1 MQKVVYS
8 VSKVNRDEKLKGIGY
23 VSEGNLLIPA
33 ISKTGKPYIRVFEDI
48 TDKCRPSVNSS
59 GEYKGYIT
67 LAYQTDNNDYIE
79 IDYSV
84 WFKYVN

>member
-8 VSKVNRDEKLKGIGY
+8 ISKVNRNEKLKGIGY
-23 VSEGNLLIPA
+23 VSEGDLLIPA
-33 ISKTGKPYIRVFEDI
+33 VSKTGKPHIRVFEDV

-59 GEYKGYIT
+59 SEYKGYIT

>member
-8 VSKVNRDEKLKGIGY
+8 VSKVNRNEKLKGIGY

-33 ISKTGKPYIRVFEDI
+33 VSKTGKPYIRVFEDI
-48 TDKCRPSVNSS
+48 TDKCRPSVNAN

-67 LAYQTDNNDYIE
+67 MAYQNDNNDYIE